1 MTPLTEVPPKPFKSL
16 VTCGVLTSA
25 AGIFGALSGLSL
37 PAMAATA
44 DASGVA
50 LRPNIL
56 ILLTDDQ
63 RWDTIGV
70 NNPALKIETPNIDR
84 LAKTGVNFSQAFV
97 TSPICAVSR
106 ASILSGRYSR
116 NARIHEFLIPFGE
129 DIWRTSYPALLKG
142 AGYYLGQLGKYGVGA
157 NKEQKETFDLF
168 DADLAQGEPFH
179 TYKGETVHDSEWLTK
194 RTRDFLDQ
202 VPANRPFVL
211 QVNYKAP
218 HPSSKP
224 APEDL
229 GKLKGV
235 EFPAMTSD
243 TPAMRARLPAH
254 VLRGLGG
261 NSYPA
266 DFGTAERR
274 NRWIGTYLEKIIS
287 VDRSV
292 GAIMTELE
300 QRGLAGNT
308 VVIFLSDHGT
318 HFGELGLTAKWTPYD
333 PSLRIPLIVADPRMN
348 QTAGTTNHALV
359 LNLDVA
365 PTVLDLAGLPRASGM
380 DGRSLLPLLRG
391 EKPADWRHH
400 FFFEHQMSLA
410 TIPRPIP
417 RNMGVR
423 TENEKYVVWTDP
435 SPVIEEF
442 YILSDDPEEMK
453 NRITEQPEAVATL
466 RALFQKWEKD
476 NPNTY
481 DYMPYGSRPQTGA
494 PGIDWVKFK
503 AAQPQAYERIAAE
516 IQKRGVSWDDA
527 LEDPEARWEI
537 GRAAKYWY

>member
-1 MTPLTEVPPKPFKSL
+1 MA
-16 VTCGVLTSA
+16 A
-25 AGIFGALSGLSL
+25 AGSSSA
-37 PAMAATA
+37 
-44 DASGVA
+44 A

-63 RWDTIGV
+63 RWDAIGV
-70 NNPALKIETPNIDR
+70 NNPALKIETPNLDR
-84 LAKTGVNFSQAFV
+84 LARTGVNFSRAFV
-97 TSPICAVSR
+97 TTPICAVSR
-106 ASILSGRYSR
+106 ACILSGRYSR
-116 NARIHEFLIPFGE
+116 NARMHEFLIPFDR
-129 DIWRTSYPALLKG
+129 DIWSTSYPALLKG

-157 NKEQKETFDLF
+157 TKDQQELFDLF

-179 TYKGETVHDSEWLTK
+179 SYKGENVHDSDWLTR

-202 VPANRPFVL
+202 VPAGRPFLL

-218 HPSSKP
+218 HPSSVP

-229 GKLKGV
+229 GRLKGT
-235 EFPAMTSD
+235 EFPAMPSD
-243 TPAMRARLPAH
+243 TPAMRALLPAH

-261 NSYPA
+261 SSYPA
-266 DFGTAERR
+266 DFGTPERR
-274 NRWIGTYLEKIIS
+274 NAWIGTYLEKIIS

-292 GAIMTELE
+292 GAIMAELD

-318 HFGELGLTAKWTPYD
+318 HFGEHGLTGKWSPYD
-333 PSLRIPLIVADPRMN
+333 PSLRIPFIVADPRLKP
-348 QTAGTTNHALV
+348 TAGTTNDALV

-365 PTVLDLAGLPRASGM
+365 PTVLDLAGLPPEPGM

-423 TENEKYVVWTDP
+423 TESEKYLVWTDP
-435 SPVIEEF
+435 SPVIEE
-442 YILSDDPEEMK
+442 YYDLASDPEETK
-453 NRITEQPEAVATL
+453 NLLAGRPEAAAVL
-466 RALFQKWEKD
+466 RGLFQQWEKE

-494 PGIDWVKFK
+494 PHIDWEKFK
-503 AAQPQAYERIAAE
+503 AAQPEAYERIAAE
-516 IQKRGVSWDDA
+516 IQSRGVSWDDA
-527 LEDPEARWEI
+527 IEDPEARWEI
-537 GRAAKYWY
+537 SQAVKYWY